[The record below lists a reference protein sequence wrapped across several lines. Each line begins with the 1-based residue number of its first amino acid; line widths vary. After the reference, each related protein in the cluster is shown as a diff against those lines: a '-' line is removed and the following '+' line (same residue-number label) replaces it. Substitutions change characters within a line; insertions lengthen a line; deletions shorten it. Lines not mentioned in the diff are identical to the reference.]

1 MKKITVLQEF
11 PFEMGQ
17 EAYELE
23 QEIIRKFSD
32 DRYVGERLYK
42 AETPKCF
49 GGMYC
54 R

>member
-32 DRYVGERLYK
+32 DRYVGE
-42 AETPKCF
+42 
-49 GGMYC
+49 
-54 R
+54 